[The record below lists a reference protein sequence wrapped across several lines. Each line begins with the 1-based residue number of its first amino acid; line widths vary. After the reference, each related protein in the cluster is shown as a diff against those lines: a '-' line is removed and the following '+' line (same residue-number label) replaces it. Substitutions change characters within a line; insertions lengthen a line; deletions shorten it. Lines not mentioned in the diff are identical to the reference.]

1 MATLRELII
10 KISANSQSFQTE
22 IARASRTG
30 QDYYR
35 TMQNGGRQ
43 AAAASRETQ
52 RALAEV
58 TSQLNSAKAS
68 AMGLAGAF
76 AGAYATGHLI
86 TLADEW
92 SSVNA
97 RLKQASK
104 STDDFKESQHA
115 LMDISQRT
123 GTAFSDNASLFARSA
138 ASMREYGYSSEEV
151 LKVTEAISTG
161 LKLSGA
167 NTSEA
172 SSVITQFS
180 QALAQ
185 GVLRGEEFNSV
196 NENGDRVI
204 RALASG
210 MGVARKDLK
219 AMADQGQLT
228 SDKVVPALISQLGS
242 LREEYNAMPQ
252 TVAAATTKIE
262 NAFMAWVGGAN
273 EATGATSALTGVLNT
288 ISDNINTVA
297 AAAGA
302 LAAIGG
308 ARFLGGM
315 FGDLS
320 GQTAQLIDARKNEIA
335 LAAARASSATQ
346 SQRKAAADAI
356 AAERAYQLSQME
368 LELTRNTNA
377 EATATQN
384 VIAKRRAM
392 ITANA
397 ALVQSNRA
405 VTASQQALNSATSVM
420 GLVKSGATGLLSLV
434 GGLPGILMLGAG
446 AWYTMYQNQEQAR
459 QSAREYANQIDE
471 IKEKTSKMSL
481 PELDSNRSQTVA
493 ALEEQKRLLTEQEK
507 SVDSLNHRLKELN
520 ETRNNPAL
528 NQQNDLNIVRAIAI
542 VTDQIAVEEEKL
554 AQLREKSRSVSQALE
569 DNERRRNDL
578 IKERAWRQN
587 AEYQSLVN
595 MNGQHTE
602 FNRLLGLGNDLL
614 RARQGLANIP
624 LRITQ
629 TELTSKQSDALA
641 KSRRELELSRLQG
654 EAKERVRLGYTADDL
669 GLTNDPQYQTS
680 RQELINNGLA
690 EWRNNQVNKPKAKGG
705 KTEAEKTADTYD
717 KLIKQQKEQIALA
730 GQNTELA
737 KLKYQVSQGE
747 MATLTETQKQILL
760 QNAALIDQQKIR
772 EQLAAYEANL
782 ADSNASAR
790 ASNQAELT
798 GYGQG
803 SRMRERMQEMLRIRE
818 EFQQK
823 NVDLQRQYQSGDIS
837 EDLYRQ
843 ELALNKRYLDE
854 RLRDQEAYYSA
865 SDAQR
870 SDWTTGMREG
880 FANWAD
886 TASDYA
892 SQSADLVNNAMS
904 GLVGN
909 ISDALA
915 GNKVDWEDWASSVL
929 QSMQKIILNAMLV
942 DSLRSASNSGFF
954 SSIGGIFGAG
964 AGAASGSTPSGAY
977 NSAASG
983 IKLNAKGGAYASESL
998 SAYSNSIVS
1007 TPTYFAFAKGAGLM
1021 GEAGPEAIM
1030 PLTRSADGSLG
1041 VRMVGSQP
1049 AATGNG
1055 EIHITQHFSISGNGD
1070 AALKQAMQEAARQG
1084 ANDGAK
1090 QARQDILQDFSNR
1103 GQARRLLGV

>member
-10 KISANSQSFQTE
+10 KVSANSQSFQTE
-22 IARASRTG
+22 ISRASRMG
-30 QDYYR
+30 QDYYK

-58 TSQLNSAKAS
+58 TNQLNSAKSS

-86 TLADEW
+86 SLADEW

-97 RLKQASK
+97 RLKQASQ
-104 STDDFKESQHA
+104 STDDFNQSQRS

-123 GTAFSDNASLFARSA
+123 GTAFSDNANLFARSA
-138 ASMREYGYSSEEV
+138 ASMREFGYSSEEV
-151 LKVTEAISTG
+151 LNVTEAISTG

-167 NTSEA
+167 STAEA

-219 AMADQGQLT
+219 AMADAGQLT
-228 SDKVVPALISQLGS
+228 ADKVVPALISQLGS

-252 TVAAATTKIE
+252 TVSAATTKIE

-273 EATGATSALTGVLNT
+273 EASGVSRTLTGALNGIADNIDEVATAAGVL
-288 ISDNINTVA
+288 VA
-297 AAAGA
+297 VGAA
-302 LAAIGG
+302 
-308 ARFLGGM
+308 RW
-315 FGDLS
+315 FGDMAS
-320 GQTAQLIDARKNEIA
+320 GAFSATSGLLNAAKSEIA
-335 LAAARASSATQ
+335 LAEAQVRGTQISTARARAAVYRAQQALIATRGTDAQ
-346 SQRKAAADAI
+346 AAAEKRLSDAQ
-356 AAERAYQLSQME
+356 AS
-368 LELTRNTNA
+368 LTRNISA
-377 EATATQN
+377 RTAAQE
-384 VIAKRRAM
+384 
-392 ITANA
+392 
-397 ALVQSNRA
+397 
-405 VTASQQALNSATSVM
+405 ALNNVTSLGTRLM
-420 GLVKSGATGLLSLV
+420 GGALGLV
-434 GGLPGILMLGAG
+434 GGIPGLVMLGAG

-459 QSAREYANQIDE
+459 RSAQDYANTIDQIRS
-471 IKEKTSKMSL
+471 KTKTMSL
-481 PELDSNRSQTVA
+481 PEASDNEAKTRQALDEQNR
-493 ALEEQKRLLTEQEK
+493 LIDEQAKK
-507 SVDSLNHRLKELN
+507 
-520 ETRNNPAL
+520 
-528 NQQNDLNIVRAIAI
+528 VR
-542 VTDQIAVEEEKL
+542 
-554 AQLREKSRSVSQALE
+554 QLREEISGYQHMLANPGPTVAGYMVNHLKSIDDATRGLSDATNALAIEQERLAQMQAKSQSIQEVLEGVEHRRIAL
-569 DNERRRNDL
+569 
-578 IKERAWRQN
+578 IRQQA
-587 AEYQSLVN
+587 AEQNSAYQSLLI

-602 FNRLLGLGNDLL
+602 FNRLLGLGNALL
-614 RARQGLANIP
+614 MSRQGLVNSP
-624 LRITQ
+624 LRSPQADLNT
-629 TELTSKQSDALA
+629 KQVDAIE
-641 KSRRELELSRLQG
+641 KSRRELELSRRKG
-654 EAKERVRLGYTADDL
+654 EERERLRLSYSADDL
-669 GLTNDPQYQTS
+669 GFASNDPRYQTS
-680 RQELINNGLA
+680 RQELINNGLE
-690 EWRNNQVNKPKAKGG
+690 EWRNNQANKPKAKGG

-717 KLIKQQKEQIALA
+717 KLIKQQKEQIALV

-747 MATLTETQKQILL
+747 LTSLTEAQKQTLL

-803 SRMRERMQEMLRIRE
+803 SRARERMQEMLRIRE

-843 ELALNKRYLDE
+843 ELELNKRYLDE

-954 SSIGGIFGAG
+954 SSIGGMFGAG

-1041 VRMVGSQP
+1041 VRMVGTP
-1049 AATGNG
+1049 GATSGG
-1055 EIHITQHFSISGNGD
+1055 GDTIIHQHFNISGNGD

-1090 QARQDILQDFSNR
+1090 QARQDLLQDFSNR
-1103 GQARRLLGV
+1103 GQARRLLGI

>member
-104 STDDFKESQHA
+104 STDDFKESQRA

-493 ALEEQKRLLTEQEK
+493 ALEEQKRLITEQEK
-507 SVDSLNHRLKELN
+507 SVDSLNHRLNELN

-690 EWRNNQVNKPKAKGG
+690 EWRNNQANKPKAKGG

-747 MATLTETQKQILL
+747 LATLTETQKQILL

-854 RLRDQEAYYSA
+854 RLRDQESYYSA

-954 SSIGGIFGAG
+954 SSIGGMFGAG

-1041 VRMVGSQP
+1041 VRMVGTPGS
-1049 AATGNG
+1049 TSGG
-1055 EIHITQHFSISGNGD
+1055 GDTIIHQHFNISGNGD

>member
-185 GVLRGEEFNSV
+185 GVLRGEEFNSI

-1055 EIHITQHFSISGNGD
+1055 EIHITQHFNISGNGD

>member
-1 MATLRELII
+1 
-10 KISANSQSFQTE
+10 
-22 IARASRTG
+22 
-30 QDYYR
+30 
-35 TMQNGGRQ
+35 
-43 AAAASRETQ
+43 
-52 RALAEV
+52 
-58 TSQLNSAKAS
+58 
-68 AMGLAGAF
+68 
-76 AGAYATGHLI
+76 
-86 TLADEW
+86 
-92 SSVNA
+92 
-97 RLKQASK
+97 
-104 STDDFKESQHA
+104 
-115 LMDISQRT
+115 
-123 GTAFSDNASLFARSA
+123 
-138 ASMREYGYSSEEV
+138 
-151 LKVTEAISTG
+151 
-161 LKLSGA
+161 
-167 NTSEA
+167 
-172 SSVITQFS
+172 
-180 QALAQ
+180 
-185 GVLRGEEFNSV
+185 
-196 NENGDRVI
+196 
-204 RALASG
+204 
-210 MGVARKDLK
+210 
-219 AMADQGQLT
+219 
-228 SDKVVPALISQLGS
+228 
-242 LREEYNAMPQ
+242 
-252 TVAAATTKIE
+252 
-262 NAFMAWVGGAN
+262 
-273 EATGATSALTGVLNT
+273 
-288 ISDNINTVA
+288 
-297 AAAGA
+297 
-302 LAAIGG
+302 
-308 ARFLGGM
+308 
-315 FGDLS
+315 
-320 GQTAQLIDARKNEIA
+320 
-335 LAAARASSATQ
+335 
-346 SQRKAAADAI
+346 
-356 AAERAYQLSQME
+356 
-368 LELTRNTNA
+368 
-377 EATATQN
+377 
-384 VIAKRRAM
+384 
-392 ITANA
+392 
-397 ALVQSNRA
+397 
-405 VTASQQALNSATSVM
+405 
-420 GLVKSGATGLLSLV
+420 
-434 GGLPGILMLGAG
+434 
-446 AWYTMYQNQEQAR
+446 
-459 QSAREYANQIDE
+459 
-471 IKEKTSKMSL
+471 
-481 PELDSNRSQTVA
+481 
-493 ALEEQKRLLTEQEK
+493 
-507 SVDSLNHRLKELN
+507 
-520 ETRNNPAL
+520 
-528 NQQNDLNIVRAIAI
+528 
-542 VTDQIAVEEEKL
+542 
-554 AQLREKSRSVSQALE
+554 
-569 DNERRRNDL
+569 
-578 IKERAWRQN
+578 
-587 AEYQSLVN
+587 
-595 MNGQHTE
+595 
-602 FNRLLGLGNDLL
+602 
-614 RARQGLANIP
+614 
-624 LRITQ
+624 
-629 TELTSKQSDALA
+629 
-641 KSRRELELSRLQG
+641 
-654 EAKERVRLGYTADDL
+654 
-669 GLTNDPQYQTS
+669 
-680 RQELINNGLA
+680 
-690 EWRNNQVNKPKAKGG
+690 GG

-747 MATLTETQKQILL
+747 LTSLTEAQKQTLL

-854 RLRDQEAYYSA
+854 RLRDQGSYYSA

-954 SSIGGIFGAG
+954 SSIGGMFGAG

-1041 VRMVGSQP
+1041 VRMVGTP
-1049 AATGNG
+1049 EATSGG
-1055 EIHITQHFSISGNGD
+1055 GDTIIHQHFNISGNGD

>member
-52 RALAEV
+52 RALSEV
-58 TSQLNSAKAS
+58 TSQLNSAKNS

-86 TLADEW
+86 SLADEW

-97 RLKQASK
+97 RLKQASQ
-104 STDDFKESQHA
+104 STDDFKESQRA
-115 LMDISQRT
+115 LMEISQRT

-167 NTSEA
+167 STSEA

-204 RALASG
+204 RALAAG

-219 AMADQGQLT
+219 AMADQGALT
-228 SDKVVPALISQLGS
+228 SDKVVPALINQLGT
-242 LREEYNAMPQ
+242 LREEYDAMPQ
-252 TVAAATTKIE
+252 TVSAATTKIE

-297 AAAGA
+297 TAAGA

-315 FGDLS
+315 FGDLGS
-320 GQTAQLIDARKNEIA
+320 QTAQLIDARKNEIA

-356 AAERAYQLSQME
+356 AAERAFQLAQAE
-368 LELTRNTNA
+368 LELARNTNA

-384 VIAKRRAM
+384 AIARRRAM

-405 VTASQQALNSATSVM
+405 VTASQQALNAATSVM
-420 GLVKSGATGLLSLV
+420 GLVRSGATGLLSLV
-434 GGLPGILMLGAG
+434 GGLPGLLMLGAG

-481 PELDSNRSQTVA
+481 PELDNSRNQTVA
-493 ALEEQKRLLTEQEK
+493 ALEEQKRLITEQEY
-507 SVDSLNHRLKELN
+507 SVMSLNRRLNELN

-528 NQQNDLNIVRAIAI
+528 NQENELNIIRAIAI
-542 VTDQIAVEEEKL
+542 LTDQISVEEEKL
-554 AQLREKSRSVSQALE
+554 AQMREKSRSVSQALE
-569 DNERRRNDL
+569 ENERRRNDL

-602 FNRLLGLGNDLL
+602 FNRLLGLGNELL
-614 RARQGLANIP
+614 RARQSITNSP
-624 LRITQ
+624 LRIPQADLDNKQ
-629 TELTSKQSDALA
+629 TDALA
-641 KSRRELELSRLQG
+641 KSRRELELSRLRG
-654 EAKERVRLGYTADDL
+654 EAKELARLRYAADDL
-669 GLTNDPQYQTS
+669 GFVSNDPRYQSS
-680 RQELINNGLA
+680 RQEFINNGLE
-690 EWRNNQVNKPKAKGG
+690 EWRNNQANKPKAKGG
-705 KTEAEKTADTYD
+705 KTEAEKTEDVYSR
-717 KLIKQQKEQIALA
+717 LIKQQKEQIALA

-747 MATLTETQKQILL
+747 LATLTEAQKQSLL
-760 QNAALIDQQKIR
+760 QNAALIDQVKLR
-772 EQLAAYEANL
+772 EQLRNYEANL
-782 ADSNASAR
+782 ADSNASSR
-790 ASNQAELT
+790 AANDAELL

-803 SRMRERMQEMLRIRE
+803 TRFRERMQEQFNIRKEFEEKNTALLR
-818 EFQQK
+818 
-823 NVDLQRQYQSGDIS
+823 QRQAGEIDETFYQQG
-837 EDLYRQ
+837 
-843 ELALNKRYLDE
+843 LALNKRYLDE
-854 RLRDQEAYYSA
+854 RLRDQEVYYSA

-870 SDWTTGMREG
+870 SNWTAGMREG

-892 SQSADLVNNAMS
+892 SQSADLVNNSMS

-915 GNKVDWEDWASSVL
+915 GNKVDWEDWANSVL

-954 SSIGGIFGAG
+954 SSIGGMF
-964 AGAASGSTPSGAY
+964 GAASAGGSTPSGAY

-983 IKLNAKGGAYASESL
+983 IKLNAKGGTYASESL
-998 SAYSNSIVS
+998 SAYSNSIVR

-1041 VRMVGSQP
+1041 VRVTGAQTAPGGS
-1049 AATGNG
+1049 G
-1055 EIHITQHFSISGNGD
+1055 EIHITQHINVSGNGD
-1070 AALKQAMQEAARQG
+1070 AALNQAMQQAARQG

-1090 QARQDILQDFSNR
+1090 QARQDLLQDFQTR

>member
-10 KISANSQSFQTE
+10 KVSANSQSFQTE
-22 IARASRTG
+22 ISRASRMG
-30 QDYYR
+30 QDYYK

-58 TSQLNSAKAS
+58 TSQLNSAKSS

-86 TLADEW
+86 SLADEW

-97 RLKQASK
+97 RLKQASQ
-104 STDDFKESQHA
+104 STDDFNQSQRT

-123 GTAFSDNASLFARSA
+123 GTAFSDNANLFARSA
-138 ASMREYGYSSEEV
+138 ASMREFGYSSEEV
-151 LKVTEAISTG
+151 LNVTEAISTG

-167 NTSEA
+167 STAEA

-219 AMADQGQLT
+219 AMADAGQLT
-228 SDKVVPALISQLGS
+228 ADKVVPALISQLGS

-252 TVAAATTKIE
+252 TVSAATTKIE

-273 EATGATSALTGVLNT
+273 EASGVSRTLTGALNGIADNIDEVATAAGVL
-288 ISDNINTVA
+288 VA
-297 AAAGA
+297 VGAA
-302 LAAIGG
+302 
-308 ARFLGGM
+308 RW
-315 FGDLS
+315 FGDMAS
-320 GQTAQLIDARKNEIA
+320 GAFSATSGLLNAAKSEIA
-335 LAAARASSATQ
+335 LAEAQVRGTQISTARA
-346 SQRKAAADAI
+346 RAAVY
-356 AAERAYQLSQME
+356 RA
-368 LELTRNTNA
+368 
-377 EATATQN
+377 
-384 VIAKRRAM
+384 
-392 ITANA
+392 
-397 ALVQSNRA
+397 
-405 VTASQQALNSATSVM
+405 QQALIATRGTDAQAAAEKRLSDAQASLIRNISARTAAQEALNNVTSLGSRLM
-420 GLVKSGATGLLSLV
+420 GGALGLV
-434 GGLPGILMLGAG
+434 GGIPGLVMLGAG

-459 QSAREYANQIDE
+459 RSAQDYANTIDQIRS
-471 IKEKTSKMSL
+471 KTKTMSL
-481 PELDSNRSQTVA
+481 PEASDNEAKTRQALDEQNR
-493 ALEEQKRLLTEQEK
+493 LIDEQAKK
-507 SVDSLNHRLKELN
+507 
-520 ETRNNPAL
+520 
-528 NQQNDLNIVRAIAI
+528 VR
-542 VTDQIAVEEEKL
+542 
-554 AQLREKSRSVSQALE
+554 QLREEISGYQHMLANPGPTVAGYMVNHLKSIDDATRGLSDATNALAIEQERLAQMQAKSQSIQEVLEGVEHRRIAL
-569 DNERRRNDL
+569 
-578 IKERAWRQN
+578 IRQQA
-587 AEYQSLVN
+587 AEQNSAYQSLLI
-595 MNGQHTE
+595 MNVQHTE
-602 FNRLLGLGNDLL
+602 FNRLLGLGNALL
-614 RARQGLANIP
+614 MSRQGLVNSP
-624 LRITQ
+624 LRSPQ
-629 TELTSKQSDALA
+629 AELNTKQVDAIE
-641 KSRRELELSRLQG
+641 KSRRELELSRRKG
-654 EAKERVRLGYTADDL
+654 EERERLRLSYSADDL
-669 GLTNDPQYQTS
+669 GFASNDPRYQTS
-680 RQELINNGLA
+680 RQELINNGLE
-690 EWRNNQVNKPKAKGG
+690 EWRNNQANKPKAKGG

-747 MATLTETQKQILL
+747 LTSLTEAQKQTLL

-929 QSMQKIILNAMLV
+929 QSMQKIILNEMLV

-954 SSIGGIFGAG
+954 SSIGGMFGAG

-998 SAYSNSIVS
+998 SAYSNRIVS

-1041 VRMVGSQP
+1041 VRMVGTP
-1049 AATGNG
+1049 GATSGG
-1055 EIHITQHFSISGNGD
+1055 GDTIIHQHFNISGNGD

-1090 QARQDILQDFSNR
+1090 QARQDLLQDFSNR

>member
-747 MATLTETQKQILL
+747 MATLTETQKHILL

-1055 EIHITQHFSISGNGD
+1055 EIHITQHFNISGNGD

>member
-52 RALAEV
+52 KALAEV
-58 TSQLNSAKAS
+58 TSQLNTAKAS

-86 TLADEW
+86 SLADEW

-97 RLKQASK
+97 RLKQASQ
-104 STDDFKESQHA
+104 STDDFKESQRA

-167 NTSEA
+167 STSEA

-228 SDKVVPALISQLGS
+228 ADKVVPALISQLGS
-242 LREEYNAMPQ
+242 LREEYSAMPQ
-252 TVAAATTKIE
+252 TVAAASTKIE

-308 ARFLGGM
+308 ARYLGGM

-346 SQRKAAADAI
+346 SQRKAAADSI
-356 AAERAYQLSQME
+356 AAERSYQLAQTE
-368 LELTRNTNA
+368 LELARNTNA

-384 VIAKRRAM
+384 AIAKRRAM

-434 GGLPGILMLGAG
+434 GGLPGLLMLGAG

-493 ALEEQKRLLTEQEK
+493 ALEEQKRLITEQEK
-507 SVDSLNHRLKELN
+507 SVASLNRQINELN
-520 ETRNNPAL
+520 EARNKPGIT
-528 NQQNDLNIVRAIAI
+528 QENDLNILKSISI
-542 VTDQIAVEEEKL
+542 LTDQISVEEEKL

-569 DNERRRNDL
+569 ENESRRNDL

-602 FNRLLGLGNDLL
+602 INRLLGLGNDLL
-614 RARQGLANIP
+614 RTRQGLANIP
-624 LRITQ
+624 LRIPQ
-629 TELTSKQSDALA
+629 ADLTSKQTDALA
-641 KSRRELELSRLQG
+641 KSRRELALSRLQG
-654 EAKERVRLGYTADDL
+654 EAKELARLGYAADDL
-669 GLTNDPQYQTS
+669 GLTNDPQYQTN

-690 EWRNNQVNKPKAKGG
+690 EWRNNQANKPKAKGG
-705 KTEAEKTADTYD
+705 KTETEKTADTYD

-747 MATLTETQKQILL
+747 LATLTETQKQTLL

-782 ADSNASAR
+782 ADANASAR
-790 ASNQAELT
+790 SSNQAELT

-803 SRMRERMQEMLRIRE
+803 SRIRERMQEMLRIRE

-854 RLRDQEAYYSA
+854 RLRDQEAYYTA

-870 SDWTTGMREG
+870 SNWTAGMREG

-892 SQSADLVNNAMS
+892 SQSADLVNNSMS

-915 GNKVDWEDWASSVL
+915 GNKVDWEDWANSVL

-954 SSIGGIFGAG
+954 SSIGGMFGASG
-964 AGAASGSTPSGAY
+964 AGGSTPSGTY

-998 SAYSNSIVS
+998 SAYSNSIVR

-1041 VRMVGSQP
+1041 VRMVGAQP
-1049 AATGNG
+1049 ASGGNG
-1055 EIHITQHFSISGNGD
+1055 DINITQHFSISGNGD

-1084 ANDGAK
+1084 ATDGAK

>member
-1 MATLRELII
+1 
-10 KISANSQSFQTE
+10 
-22 IARASRTG
+22 
-30 QDYYR
+30 
-35 TMQNGGRQ
+35 MQNGGRQ

-1055 EIHITQHFSISGNGD
+1055 EIHITQHFNISGNGD

>member
-10 KISANSQSFQTE
+10 KVSANSQSFQTE
-22 IARASRTG
+22 ISRASRMG
-30 QDYYR
+30 QDYYK

-58 TSQLNSAKAS
+58 TSQLNSAKSS

-86 TLADEW
+86 SLADEW

-97 RLKQASK
+97 RLKQASQ
-104 STDDFKESQHA
+104 STDDFNQSQRT

-123 GTAFSDNASLFARSA
+123 GTAFSDNANLFARSA
-138 ASMREYGYSSEEV
+138 ASMREFGYSSEEV
-151 LKVTEAISTG
+151 LNVTEAISTG

-167 NTSEA
+167 STAEA

-219 AMADQGQLT
+219 AMADAGQLT
-228 SDKVVPALISQLGS
+228 ADKVVPALISQLGS
-242 LREEYNAMPQ
+242 IREEYNAMPQ
-252 TVAAATTKIE
+252 TVSAATTKIE

-273 EATGATSALTGVLNT
+273 EASGVSRTLTGALNGIADNIDEVATAAGVL
-288 ISDNINTVA
+288 VA
-297 AAAGA
+297 VGAA
-302 LAAIGG
+302 
-308 ARFLGGM
+308 RW
-315 FGDLS
+315 FGDMAS
-320 GQTAQLIDARKNEIA
+320 GAFSATSGLLNAAKSEIA
-335 LAAARASSATQ
+335 LAEAQVRGTQISTARA
-346 SQRKAAADAI
+346 RAAVY
-356 AAERAYQLSQME
+356 RA
-368 LELTRNTNA
+368 
-377 EATATQN
+377 
-384 VIAKRRAM
+384 
-392 ITANA
+392 
-397 ALVQSNRA
+397 
-405 VTASQQALNSATSVM
+405 QQALIATRGTDAQAAAEKRLSDAQASLIRNISARTAAQEALNNVTSLGSRLM
-420 GLVKSGATGLLSLV
+420 GGALGLV
-434 GGLPGILMLGAG
+434 GGIPGLVMLGAG

-459 QSAREYANQIDE
+459 RSAQDYANTIDQIRS
-471 IKEKTSKMSL
+471 KTKTMSL
-481 PELDSNRSQTVA
+481 PEASDNEAKTRQALDEQNR
-493 ALEEQKRLLTEQEK
+493 LIDEQAKK
-507 SVDSLNHRLKELN
+507 
-520 ETRNNPAL
+520 
-528 NQQNDLNIVRAIAI
+528 VR
-542 VTDQIAVEEEKL
+542 
-554 AQLREKSRSVSQALE
+554 QLREEISGYQHMLANPGPTVAGYMVNHLKSIDDATRGLSDATNALAIEQERLAQMQAKSQSIQEVLEGVEHRRIAL
-569 DNERRRNDL
+569 
-578 IKERAWRQN
+578 IRQQA
-587 AEYQSLVN
+587 AEQNSAYQSLLI
-595 MNGQHTE
+595 MNVQHTE
-602 FNRLLGLGNDLL
+602 FNRLLGLGNALL
-614 RARQGLANIP
+614 MSRQGLVNSP
-624 LRITQ
+624 LRSPQ
-629 TELTSKQSDALA
+629 AELNTKQVDAIE
-641 KSRRELELSRLQG
+641 KSRRELELSRRKG
-654 EAKERVRLGYTADDL
+654 EERERLRLSYSADDL
-669 GLTNDPQYQTS
+669 GFASNDPRYQTS
-680 RQELINNGLA
+680 RQELINNGLE
-690 EWRNNQVNKPKAKGG
+690 EWRNNQANKPKAKGG

-747 MATLTETQKQILL
+747 LTSLTEAQKQTLL

-954 SSIGGIFGAG
+954 SSIGGMFGAG

-998 SAYSNSIVS
+998 SAYSNRIVS

-1041 VRMVGSQP
+1041 VRMVGTP
-1049 AATGNG
+1049 GATSGG
-1055 EIHITQHFSISGNGD
+1055 GDTIIHQHFNISGNGD

-1090 QARQDILQDFSNR
+1090 QARQDLLQDFSNR